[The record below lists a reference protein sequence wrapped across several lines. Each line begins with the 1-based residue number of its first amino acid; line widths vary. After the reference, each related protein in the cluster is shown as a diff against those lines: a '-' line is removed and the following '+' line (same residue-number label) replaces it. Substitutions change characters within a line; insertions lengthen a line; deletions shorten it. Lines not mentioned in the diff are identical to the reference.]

1 MHSSRSSRKPQQK
14 IVRIFF
20 WNLQQMLHQ
29 ANLAELL
36 VQNCKQVYKFIPSDG
51 TIDGRSSMQKRQ
63 TFDGAKKTQLSFG
76 CKNQIHTNAHSL
88 RTFQFLHVAVA
99 AAAST
104 RRFLLLLLPLLL
116 LSPLFLD

>member
-1 MHSSRSSRKPQQK
+1 
-14 IVRIFF
+14 
-20 WNLQQMLHQ
+20 
-29 ANLAELL
+29 
-36 VQNCKQVYKFIPSDG
+36 
-51 TIDGRSSMQKRQ
+51 MQKRQ

-88 RTFQFLHVAVA
+88 RTFQFLQVAVA

>member
-1 MHSSRSSRKPQQK
+1 
-14 IVRIFF
+14 
-20 WNLQQMLHQ
+20 
-29 ANLAELL
+29 
-36 VQNCKQVYKFIPSDG
+36 
-51 TIDGRSSMQKRQ
+51 MQKRQ

-99 AAAST
+99 AAST
-104 RRFLLLLLPLLL
+104 RRFLLLRLPLLL

>member
-1 MHSSRSSRKPQQK
+1 
-14 IVRIFF
+14 
-20 WNLQQMLHQ
+20 
-29 ANLAELL
+29 
-36 VQNCKQVYKFIPSDG
+36 
-51 TIDGRSSMQKRQ
+51 MQKRQ

-76 CKNQIHTNAHSL
+76 CKNQIHTNAYSL

-104 RRFLLLLLPLLL
+104 RRFLLLLLLPLRL